1 MTKAEFC
8 KLVSEKVNSLYDVE
22 DGGDLCWNLIDL
34 GVVEE
39 SAGVGVAAQIVA
51 RHILQA

>member
-8 KLVSEKVNSLYDVE
+8 RQVDEKVEALYDVT

-51 RHILQA
+51 QHLLQA